1 MNKLNEEEMK
11 SKSNEELAQHRTK
24 IAEDRTELAKDRT
37 EIAHLRNDLAES
49 RTLQAAERT
58 YAAWVRTG
66 FTIAGAGWTLGQA
79 LQGDQGRNTALLLG
93 GALIIIG
100 LMCFIFGWVGFKNV
114 YDYLEEIVEEDREKD
129 YPFETNFTVI
139 TILSV
144 ALIVVFVFGFGTLL
158 F

>member
-37 EIAHLRNDLAES
+37 EIAHQRNDMAEN
-49 RTLQAAERT
+49 RTLQAAQRT

-79 LQGDQGRNTALLLG
+79 LQGTEGRNMALLLG
-93 GALIIIG
+93 GALIILG
-100 LMCFIFGWVGFKNV
+100 LMCFIFGWIGFRSV
-114 YDYLEEIVEEDREKD
+114 YNYLRKAFEDAEEKK
-129 YPFETNFTVI
+129 YPFKTNFAVVS
-139 TILSV
+139 ILSI
-144 ALIVVFVFGFGTLL
+144 ALVVVFIFGFGILL